1 MDYIVGVKI
10 SVPDKDGNK
19 VPITTSYHAV
29 DAQNADEAKRLAI
42 KWFADGDVDTVA
54 FNTSGDVEYVDK
66 FRCITYESTKATMA
80 SPVDVFNFFAVT
92 SGLSDAVIIGSAT
105 KQKIA

>member
-1 MDYIVGVKI
+1 VDYIVGVKI

-42 KWFADGDVDTVA
+42 KWFADGYVDTVA
-54 FNTSGDVEYVDK
+54 FNMSGDVEYVDK

-80 SPVDVFNFFAVT
+80 SPADVFNFFAVT
-92 SGLSDAVIIGSAT
+92 SGLSDAGIIGRA
-105 KQKIA
+105 KEKKLA